1 MDTLPEDGPSRPP
14 TTNDSNS
21 VPSNG
26 TEPIDLVGG
35 PFAVIESDPGVFTSL
50 TRRLG
55 IRGLELLE
63 LYDIEPWAVDHLN
76 PRGLVFCFMWRKDA
90 HRPGDFDDPAAERVW
105 FANQL
110 SDDACAS
117 LAILNVVLNCPDIE
131 VGEELAMFRKETE
144 SMSPVMKGLAISG
157 SPFIWRAHRELA
169 RPSDLRGALNVIATA
184 TLDKAKKKAE
194 STRTA
199 TASKH
204 TSAASTVAKPKK
216 EEADDEEVYHFIGYV
231 PAYGKVWELDG
242 LKSGP
247 LEVGE
252 LSDDPEKKTWMD
264 VVRPALRMKMQK
276 YGGAEGGNNIRFS
289 LLAIVDGLYEE
300 ASDHFEF
307 LKRERLSIER
317 RMNPGWESLV
327 DSALLEQTQYA
338 FQSPMGSSR
347 LGRTYAPD
355 FGSRRM
361 TRDLEIF
368 EMPERALANAWEQ
381 CVRDAMR
388 AKISLEDEITKAL
401 RANTEHIKRTH
412 DYEPFLKEFVAR
424 LQNEGLLDP
433 LLDVN
438 NDAANEGKRVKL
450 NGK

>member
-1 MDTLPEDGPSRPP
+1 
-14 TTNDSNS
+14 
-21 VPSNG
+21 
-26 TEPIDLVGG
+26 
-35 PFAVIESDPGVFTSL
+35 
-50 TRRLG
+50 
-55 IRGLELLE
+55 
-63 LYDIEPWAVDHLN
+63 
-76 PRGLVFCFMWRKDA
+76 MWRKDA

-131 VGEELAMFRKETE
+131 
-144 SMSPVMKGLAISG
+144 MKGLAISG

-169 RPSDLRGALNVIATA
+169 RPSDLRGALN
-184 TLDKAKKKAE
+184 KAE

-216 EEADDEEVYHFIGYV
+216 EEADDEEVYHFIGY
-231 PAYGKVWELDG
+231 
-242 LKSGP
+242 SGP

-327 DSALLEQTQYA
+327 VSH
-338 FQSPMGSSR
+338 GVSR

-381 CVRDAMR
+381 C
-388 AKISLEDEITKAL
+388 
-401 RANTEHIKRTH
+401 
-412 DYEPFLKEFVAR
+412 EFVAR

-450 NGK
+450 NGKSGYHTTMVFMSGPTRKLSRPRNGCPLNLNRKQLATSLGRREAAVTKQTKALRILTTRGRGRKAEDWSTRGLSRTRGKDIGENSRGRQIKQEDAAGE